1 MSKPVRVNYSGGR
14 QLDPPAQKVIDI
26 IVESTQQTEN
36 TTTTVESTTVSTD
49 DFETKISFEK
59 SNLMKSQYLDEFEK
73 LRNEDESKF
82 NKLMSEIKEFYDK
95 VKSYNGT
102 KECLDSLYEFYK
114 NSISP
119 DLLAFSVYK
128 AVRHAILEISDPD
141 LCHLFF
147 LKMNIKLVS
156 DPYSHILCE
165 YLTSLSDIDFLS
177 CDDEEMK
184 IYTTI
189 IDLMVHYGDC
199 NINCVEPAHFNTPLH
214 IAVILR
220 QYQFIILLLKF
231 NCTTF
236 KTNDK
241 DMTALDM
248 ALYLSSSDIIKD
260 SDNKFIY
267 KKIAETMIGFGAE
280 KRYFDFSK
288 DDS

>member
-1 MSKPVRVNYSGGR
+1 MSKSTRVNYSGGR
-14 QLDPPAQKVIDI
+14 QLDAPSQKVVHIN
-26 IVESTQQTEN
+26 VETTQQTEISSN
-36 TTTTVESTTVSTD
+36 TVETTTVSTD
-49 DFETKISFEK
+49 DFETKFTYEK
-59 SNLMKSQYLDEFEK
+59 TNLMKSQFIDEFEK
-73 LRNEDESKF
+73 LRQEDQTKF

-95 VKSYNGT
+95 VKEYAGK
-102 KECLDSLYEFYK
+102 KEQLDDLYEFYIH
-114 NSISP
+114 SVAP

-128 AVRHAILEISDPD
+128 AVRYAILEISDPD

-156 DPYSHILCE
+156 DPYSYILCE

-177 CDDEEMK
+177 CEEEEMK
-184 IYTTI
+184 IYTTMV
-189 IDLMVHYGDC
+189 DLMVNYGDC
-199 NINCVEPAHFNTPLH
+199 NINCVEPTHFNTPLH
-214 IAVILR
+214 VAVILR

-241 DMTALDM
+241 EMTALDL

-260 SDNKFIY
+260 GDNKYIY
-267 KKIAETMIGFGAE
+267 KKIAETMMGFGAE

-288 DDS
+288 DS